1 MTTANQDERAQRV
14 AATVREMRAHVR
26 PMERRYGCTS
36 GEMWNRWQDGDEPE
50 DEAGQEEV
58 FDWMMHWRVLR
69 DMLANPAY
77 DGLIPPDSPADDA
90 AASASRAERVR
101 LLLARTKVVT
111 LEEEL
116 EELSANVREM
126 EARYECTSEYMMN
139 AVLAGAERETDEIC
153 LWLMDY
159 HLLQELLASD
169 EYAALTGTGTTNS
182 STTARWP
189 TSAMTES

>member
-1 MTTANQDERAQRV
+1 MDTAEQGQWV
-14 AATVREMRAHVR
+14 VATVREMRAHVR

-36 GEMWNRWQDGDEPE
+36 EEMWSRWQGGDEPE

-77 DGLIPPDSPADDA
+77 DSLIPPDNPADDA

-101 LLLARTKVVT
+101 LLLAETKVVT

-126 EARYECTSEYMMN
+126 EARHECTSEYMMN
-139 AVLAGAERETDEIC
+139 AVVAGTERETDEVC
-153 LWLMDY
+153 LWMMDY
-159 HLLQELLASD
+159 HDLQRILASD
-169 EYAALTGTGTTNS
+169 AYAALTGTGTTNS
-182 STTARWP
+182 STTARWTP
-189 TSAMTES
+189 SAAKES

>member
-1 MTTANQDERAQRV
+1 MDTAERGRWV
-14 AATVREMRAHVR
+14 AATVRETRAYVR
-26 PMERRYGCTS
+26 PLEHRYGCTS
-36 GEMWNRWQDGDEPE
+36 EEMWNRWQAGEEPE

-77 DGLIPPDSPADDA
+77 DSLIPPDNPADDA

-101 LLLARTKVVT
+101 VLLAQTKVVT

-139 AVLAGAERETDEIC
+139 AVLAGTERETDEIC
-153 LWLMDY
+153 LWMMDY
-159 HLLQELLASD
+159 HDLQRILASD
-169 EYAALTGTGTTNS
+169 AYATLSGSGTTDS
-182 STTARWP
+182 STTARWTP
-189 TSAMTES
+189 SAAKES

>member
-77 DGLIPPDSPADDA
+77 DGLIPPDDPADDA

-111 LEEEL
+111 LEEEF
-116 EELSANVREM
+116 EALSANVREM
-126 EARYECTSEYMMN
+126 EAHNECTSEYMMN
-139 AVLAGAERETDEIC
+139 AVLAGTERETDEIC

-189 TSAMTES
+189 TSAITES